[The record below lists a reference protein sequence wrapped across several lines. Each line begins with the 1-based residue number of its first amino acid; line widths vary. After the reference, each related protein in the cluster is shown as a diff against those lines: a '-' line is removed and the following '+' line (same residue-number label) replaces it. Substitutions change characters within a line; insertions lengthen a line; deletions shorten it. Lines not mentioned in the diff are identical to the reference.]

1 MVLLNKTGK
10 ITLADN
16 KTNIVLPFEIK
27 DDFKSLKINFEY
39 SPKIICRLKILLP
52 FLLIQVGNI
61 SVRRTGRA
69 ISRNTLFLPLFRL
82 PDFLRRILQKVN
94 GK

>member
-27 DDFKSLKINFEY
+27 DDFKSQLDMT
-39 SPKIICRLKILLP
+39 LP
-52 FLLIQVGNI
+52 LISLMKVWGWGNAI
-61 SVRRTGRA
+61 SVENSVYVVTVSFTA
-69 ISRNTLFLPLFRL
+69 FFMPEN
-82 PDFLRRILQKVN
+82 VH
-94 GK
+94 

>member
-27 DDFKSLKINFEY
+27 DFQNNIDSNRDFK
-39 SPKIICRLKILLP
+39 R
-52 FLLIQVGNI
+52 
-61 SVRRTGRA
+61 
-69 ISRNTLFLPLFRL
+69 
-82 PDFLRRILQKVN
+82 
-94 GK
+94 

>member
-27 DDFKSLKINFEY
+27 DDFKSLKIN
-39 SPKIICRLKILLP
+39 L
-52 FLLIQVGNI
+52 NI
-61 SVRRTGRA
+61 HRK
-69 ISRNTLFLPLFRL
+69 P
-82 PDFLRRILQKVN
+82 
-94 GK
+94 

>member
-27 DDFKSLKINFEY
+27 DDFKSLKINF
-39 SPKIICRLKILLP
+39 
-52 FLLIQVGNI
+52 FLI
-61 SVRRTGRA
+61 SIKKKLT
-69 ISRNTLFLPLFRL
+69 SFFN
-82 PDFLRRILQKVN
+82 
-94 GK
+94 